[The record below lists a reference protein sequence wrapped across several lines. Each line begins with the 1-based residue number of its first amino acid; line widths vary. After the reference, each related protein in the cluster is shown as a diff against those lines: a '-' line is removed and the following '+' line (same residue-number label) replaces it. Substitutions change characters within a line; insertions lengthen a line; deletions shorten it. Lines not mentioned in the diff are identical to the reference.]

1 MKRGLAAR
9 CRGVIRQ
16 SARQSVCC
24 RPSIRRTHIWITG
37 IAHNRRSHLVSEE
50 ISGIGN
56 TPDNL
61 RYKGY
66 CWMALTIPHLS
77 EWLASK
83 APATFLPPTSSIT
96 VFKSMDDIR
105 NNKSLEHIPELIDPD
120 EERFIFDGVA
130 AILRYIQSVDRR
142 VFGD

>member
-1 MKRGLAAR
+1 M
-9 CRGVIRQ
+9 
-16 SARQSVCC
+16 
-24 RPSIRRTHIWITG
+24 WITG

-77 EWLASK
+77 EWLGRQRDPFSCSNNSSMNLSPPPASADLAGIARSTAK
-83 APATFLPPTSSIT
+83 TRRMQLSLP
-96 VFKSMDDIR
+96 VLLL
-105 NNKSLEHIPELIDPD
+105 SLFQKTP
-120 EERFIFDGVA
+120 R
-130 AILRYIQSVDRR
+130 
-142 VFGD
+142 